1 MACRSQLQPSDQARA
16 VLGGQNVVKKSA
28 KPLNDIGVIV
38 TFTIPW
44 SAIAYFFE
52 VEYCRSL
59 GRDFKRAEGFH
70 QHVME

>member
-1 MACRSQLQPSDQARA
+1 
-16 VLGGQNVVKKSA
+16 VVKKSA

-59 GRDFKRAEGFH
+59 GRDFERAEGFH